1 MGCNHLGRSFTTGLG
16 QFYTVRLVSHPFWNF
31 FSKKIYDPLPGI
43 TLYTFT
49 GQIEKETVY
58 RVHMFKY
65 GGRKEFYNEE
75 GYFYPLSP
83 YLANETVNNTNFTIE
98 YKDMRKLLYEKI
110 PFWRRGSNLELL
122 TVASSEYTV
131 YETIVQ
137 MAMCTGMLVEHEENV
152 NQCNDKNDCP
162 SIFPTNEQIN
172 KSPKNINEFKDV
184 LGRWTIP

>member
-1 MGCNHLGRSFTTGLG
+1 
-16 QFYTVRLVSHPFWNF
+16 
-31 FSKKIYDPLPGI
+31 
-43 TLYTFT
+43 
-49 GQIEKETVY
+49 
-58 RVHMFKY
+58 MFKY

-83 YLANETVNNTNFTIE
+83 YLANETMNNTNFTIE

-137 MAMCTGMLVEHEENV
+137 MAMCTGMLVEHDENV
-152 NQCNDKNDCP
+152 NQCNNKNDCP
-162 SIFPTNEQIN
+162 SIFPTDEQIN